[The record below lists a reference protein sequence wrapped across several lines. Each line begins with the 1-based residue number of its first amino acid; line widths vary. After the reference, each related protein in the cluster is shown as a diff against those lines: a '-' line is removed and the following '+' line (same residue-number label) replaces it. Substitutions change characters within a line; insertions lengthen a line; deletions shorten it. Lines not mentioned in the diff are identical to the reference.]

1 MKKMLMAAAA
11 LAAASLFAQGAGPQG
26 GMGGEGP
33 GRGRPG
39 GGMIRKTPP
48 AMGARHTGADAGA
61 WLAGFLAQKENLE
74 KLGVSNAADRVRIQD
89 GLAKLRAKSEE
100 IEKKIRKISREQ
112 SAALREI
119 LADRK
124 NDGAK
129 LLEKVD
135 EVSRL
140 RAEQGRIAV
149 ESIVLLRNALP
160 DGKEAEAL
168 EMLSEFGKRRGMMRR
183 RRGTEMGE
191 EKPGEGRPGE
201 GREGMNRNRGRQE
214 RRGKPGGM
222 RGDRPGKQRRGGESG
237 MREGG
242 DNPPPPPPQDGGDK
256 KPGGEE
262 PDGEGPDGEGPDGE
276 GPESS
281 EFDGEE
287 EMLF

>member
-48 AMGARHTGADAGA
+48 AMGARRTGADAGA

-191 EKPGEGRPGE
+191 ERPGEGRPGE

-222 RGDRPGKQRRGGESG
+222 RGDRPGKQRRGG
-237 MREGG
+237 

-256 KPGGEE
+256 KPGGE
-262 PDGEGPDGEGPDGE
+262 GPDGE

-281 EFDGEE
+281 ELDGEE
-287 EMLF
+287 EMPF